1 MAWFLPMVWLAM
13 HFFLIFENPWFTSF
27 KPSTTT
33 TTTSN
38 NNNNNNNSKMVSFSG
53 VMGIVGTVLE
63 VSSHLVTVV
72 EKSVNL
78 AMSWFGGGRE
88 KPKSVE
94 MAIIKVERV
103 DLLEKEV
110 ATLQARVLA
119 LEQQARATRSSS
131 RESKVRHRTGT
142 GLANA

>member
-1 MAWFLPMVWLAM
+1 
-13 HFFLIFENPWFTSF
+13 
-27 KPSTTT
+27 
-33 TTTSN
+33 
-38 NNNNNNNSKMVSFSG
+38 MVSFSG